1 MSVPVSQMW
10 TISKYVMSQRI
21 QGKKKY
27 PLVLMLEPLFR
38 CNLNCVGCGKIQ
50 YASDIL
56 RKELS
61 IEDCLNAAKE
71 CGAPVVSIAG
81 GEPLLH
87 PQIEK
92 ILEGL
97 VAQKKYIY
105 LCTNAI
111 LLEEKLANLK
121 PSKYLS
127 LSIHLD
133 GLEEQHDAIVGRKGI
148 YQKAISAIKAALK
161 AGFRVTTNTTF
172 FNTADPQKA
181 REFFDMAMGLGVEGM
196 MISPG
201 YNYTKASAQE
211 KFLERKQTIN
221 LFRKILYNGNKNWVF
236 NQSPMFLEFLAG
248 VHDFE
253 CTPWGTVTYNIL
265 GWQSPCYLLEKGY
278 KKSFKSLMEETPWE
292 QYGRKSGNPEC
303 AECMMHCG
311 YEPTAVQETF
321 CTCKGFSSTVVAT
334 LGKIHIPPPEEM

>member
-10 TISKYVMSQRI
+10 AVSKYVMTQRLK
-21 QGKKKY
+21 GKKKY

-38 CNLNCVGCGKIQ
+38 CNLTCVGCGKIQ
-50 YASDIL
+50 YPPETL

-61 IEDCLNAAKE
+61 VQECLDAAME
-71 CGAPVVSIAG
+71 CNAPVVSIAG

-87 PQIEK
+87 PHIAEIIK
-92 ILEGL
+92 GL
-97 VAQKKYIY
+97 IAQKRYIY

-111 LLEEKLANLK
+111 LLEEKLSIFK

-133 GLEEQHDAIVGRKGI
+133 GLEEQHDNIVNRKGV

-161 AGFRVTTNTTF
+161 QGFRVTTNTTL

-181 REFFDMAMGLGVEGM
+181 REFFDMAMSLGVEGM
-196 MISPG
+196 MVSPG
-201 YNYTKASAQE
+201 YNYSKASAQE

-221 LFRKILYNGNKNWVF
+221 LFRKILHNGNKKWVF

-248 VHDFE
+248 VHDFD
-253 CTPWGTVTYNIL
+253 CTPWGTCTYNIL
-265 GWQSPCYLLEKGY
+265 GWQSPCYLLEKEQ
-278 KKSFKSLMEETPWE
+278 KKSFKELMEETPWE

-303 AECMMHCG
+303 ADCMMHCG
-311 YEPTAVQETF
+311 YEPTAVHQTF
-321 CTCKGFSSTVVAT
+321 CSCKGFASTVVAT
-334 LGKIHIPPPEEM
+334 LANINIPAPE